1 MFQCSYITEKKSFT
15 TKEHNRQGTF
25 QQDTNIHTCLGSLS
39 RSTCVS
45 ELNQDIAVAHLERN
59 RSTMTETVTIQ
70 PSIEVIKECI
80 AANDDSINMYP
91 VYHFM
96 PAMDLTPH
104 VAYLKLS
111 QLNKKDRSA
120 SFLFESA
127 IGNQLGRFSFF
138 GQGPRKTIK
147 TGPTEGLSCDP
158 LDILQQELS
167 QYKLAENVPGLP
179 KLSGGAIGYVSYDC
193 VQYFEPKTKREMK
206 DTLQLPEAALML
218 YDTIVAFDHV
228 FQRFQIM
235 YNINI
240 KEVES
245 LEKGYEEAT
254 EVINRIASILK
265 DDSQPVPLPEQPPIK
280 MDQTF
285 TSNIGE
291 EGYIQHVKTL
301 KEHIKKGDII
311 QCVPSQRVARPT
323 SLHPFNIYKHLRTV
337 NPSPYMFYID
347 YLDFQIIGASPELL
361 CQVDS
366 KNEVITH
373 PIAGTIKRGATP
385 AEDDK
390 LAEELRL
397 STKDRAEHVML
408 VDLARNDINRVCDPK
423 TTSVDKLLT
432 VQKFSHVQHLV
443 SQVSGTLRP
452 DQTRFHA
459 LRSIFPA
466 GTVSGAPKVKAMELI
481 AELEG
486 EKRGVYAGAVGHWSY
501 DGKSMD
507 TCIALRTMVYKNGTA
522 YLQAGGGIVFDSD
535 EHDEY
540 IETMN
545 KMKANHQTIL
555 QAEELWAKKVGIQ
568 K

>member
-1 MFQCSYITEKKSFT
+1 
-15 TKEHNRQGTF
+15 
-25 QQDTNIHTCLGSLS
+25 
-39 RSTCVS
+39 
-45 ELNQDIAVAHLERN
+45 
-59 RSTMTETVTIQ
+59 
-70 PSIEVIKECI
+70 
-80 AANDDSINMYP
+80 
-91 VYHFM
+91 
-96 PAMDLTPH
+96 
-104 VAYLKLS
+104 
-111 QLNKKDRSA
+111 
-120 SFLFESA
+120 
-127 IGNQLGRFSFF
+127 
-138 GQGPRKTIK
+138 
-147 TGPTEGLSCDP
+147 
-158 LDILQQELS
+158 
-167 QYKLAENVPGLP
+167 
-179 KLSGGAIGYVSYDC
+179 
-193 VQYFEPKTKREMK
+193 
-206 DTLQLPEAALML
+206 
-218 YDTIVAFDHV
+218 
-228 FQRFQIM
+228 M

-254 EVINRIASILK
+254 EAINRIASILK

-390 LAEELRL
+390 LAEELRS